1 MGACVELRIVVE
13 EYKCG
18 AVVSSSSSYWSNHQY
33 HVVLTDFSLSLTCLY
48 GNLPGDVVPCTT
60 CLHGGYII
68 PAFLTSRF

>member
-18 AVVSSSSSYWSNHQY
+18 TVVSASSSCWSNHQY
-33 HVVLTDFSLSLTCLY
+33 HVVLTGFSLSLTYIY

-60 CLHGGYII
+60 YLRGGYII